1 MDEQTNNIRPE
12 RPCRNLPV
20 WRKGMDLAVR
30 VLHLIKKW
38 PEEDRDVISPDAL
51 RSAILVPCNIEMGY
65 ESDSMSEFFEH
76 LDVARG
82 KLGRLRS
89 LLIMAQQL
97 GYYSLEEYEELANDI
112 AEIRLLVDK
121 LAQSP
126 RGY

>member
-1 MDEQTNNIRPE
+1 MDEQESNIRRE

-20 WRKGMDLAVR
+20 WQKGMDLAVR
-30 VLHLIKKW
+30 VLRLTKKW
-38 PEEDRDVISPDAL
+38 PEEDRDVITPDAL
-51 RSAILVPCNIEMGY
+51 RTAILIPCNIEMGC
-65 ESDSMSEFFEH
+65 ESDSMSELFEH

-89 LLIMAQQL
+89 LLILAQQL

-121 LAQSP
+121 LARSP